1 MSPLTP
7 TSLASS
13 HVPALRIYGDDKKS
27 SPAYLCLKRSI
38 YYFRYA
44 LPKEPRLYWGRSEL
58 RLSLRTSYLRAAR
71 FRARMLLAEVEKMF
85 IEENMLE
92 YREIRRRMNIL
103 LQRMLAQDHADLSE
117 KKALTVGDITV
128 PYDQLRA
135 SQAEMLLRWNSEKSL
150 EKLAPDCLIDLF
162 RSGAFTREELSAEN
176 YLQIVKAYNEM
187 QITMHR
193 IEVAR
198 LRGDFLL
205 EEEIVGR
212 DFGKLPCEIKETAEK
227 EPSSVSI
234 QAPIEAMPPK
244 KNALL
249 YSEAMERYTHQK
261 LQDGEWREHSVADHR
276 GRLGEFLAIIGDK
289 PIESIT
295 REDMRHFRETLRRLP
310 PNRTRVKAY
319 KDKSIQELLALK
331 VEKTLSVTTV
341 NILVEAVG
349 SLLGWYVREGVL
361 ESNPA
366 THLQIKDTRQAIE
379 LRQAFSADELSKIF
393 AHPKFARKE
402 FKSPSYYWI
411 PLIALY
417 TGMRLEEIA
426 QLHCADIYES
436 QTKGI
441 WVIDINSNGLDELGR
456 PKLLKNKNARRIV
469 PIHPVLITLGILDYH
484 ADIVK
489 KKHIRLFPD
498 LKKSEGAVK
507 FGKQPGKQFKSVV
520 TAVLGD
526 APGKTFHSLRHTF
539 ADFYKQRG
547 LQNDYFRQAFGH
559 ELPMLAAKQYGE
571 KFSPETL
578 YENVI
583 VKLDYGKSTEIL
595 LLQKNRE

>member
-1 MSPLTP
+1 MLPPPP
-7 TSLASS
+7 TSFDSS
-13 HVPALRIYGDDKKS
+13 HVPALRNSGDDKKS

-44 LPKEPRLYWGRSEL
+44 LPKEPRLHWGRSEL
-58 RLSLRTSYLRAAR
+58 RLSLRTSYLRTAR
-71 FRARMLLAEVEKMF
+71 FRARMLLAEVEKTF
-85 IEENMLE
+85 LEDTMLE

-117 KKALTVGDITV
+117 KKALTIGDTTI

-135 SQAEMLLRWNSEKSL
+135 SQAAMLLCWNSEKAL
-150 EKLAPDCLIDLF
+150 EKLAPTCLVDLF
-162 RSGAFTREELSAEN
+162 KSGAFTWEELSEEN

-212 DFGKLPCEIKETAEK
+212 DYGKLPCEIEKTAET
-227 EPSSVSI
+227 EVSSVPM
-234 QAPIEAMPPK
+234 QVAVEALPPK

-249 YSEAMERYTHQK
+249 YSDAMDRYIHQK
-261 LQDGEWREHSVADHR
+261 LQDGEWREHSVADDR
-276 GRLGEFLAIIGDK
+276 GRLGEFLLIIGDK
-289 PIESIT
+289 SIESIT
-295 REDMRHFRETLRRLP
+295 REDMRLFRETLRRLP

-319 KDKSIQELLALK
+319 KDKNIQELLALK

-349 SLLGWYVREGVL
+349 SMLGWYVREGLLDV
-361 ESNPA
+361 NPA
-366 THLQIKDTRQAIE
+366 THLQIKDTRQDIE

-393 AHPKFARKE
+393 AHPKFAQKE

-417 TGMRLEEIA
+417 TGMRLEEIS

-436 QTKGI
+436 SNKGI
-441 WVIDINSNGLDELGR
+441 WIIDINATGLDEEGR

-469 PIHPVLITLGILDYH
+469 PIHPILIRLGILDYH
-484 ADIVK
+484 ADITK
-489 KKHIRLFPD
+489 KKHVRLFPD

-520 TAVLGD
+520 AAALGD
-526 APGKTFHSLRHTF
+526 ASGKTFHSLRHTF

-547 LQNDYFRQAFGH
+547 LQNDYFRQVFGH
-559 ELPMLAAKQYGE
+559 EMPMLAAKQYGE
-571 KFSPETL
+571 KFPPKVL

-583 VKLDYGKSTEIL
+583 VKLDYGSSI
-595 LLQKNRE
+595 NVVF

>member
-1 MSPLTP
+1 MLPLPP
-7 TSLASS
+7 TSFDSI
-13 HVPALRIYGDDKKS
+13 HVPALRNSGDDKKS
-27 SPAYLCLKRSI
+27 PPAYLCLKRSI

-44 LPKEPRLYWGRSEL
+44 LPKESRLHWGRSEL
-58 RLSLRTSYLRAAR
+58 RLSLRTSYLRTAR
-71 FRARMLLAEVEKMF
+71 FRARMLLAEVEKTF
-85 IEENMLE
+85 LEDTMLE

-117 KKALTVGDITV
+117 KKALTIGDTTI
-128 PYDQLRA
+128 PHDQLRA
-135 SQAEMLLRWNSEKSL
+135 SQAAMLLCWNSEKAL
-150 EKLAPDCLIDLF
+150 EKLAPNCLIDLF
-162 RSGAFTREELSAEN
+162 KSGAFTWEELSEEN

-212 DFGKLPCEIKETAEK
+212 DYGKLPCEIEKTAEA
-227 EPSSVSI
+227 EVSSVPM
-234 QAPIEAMPPK
+234 QVAIEAMSPK

-249 YSEAMERYTHQK
+249 YSDAMDRYIHQK

-276 GRLGEFLAIIGDK
+276 GRLGEFLLIIGDK
-289 PIESIT
+289 SIESIT
-295 REDMRHFRETLRRLP
+295 REDMRLFRETLRRLP

-319 KDKSIQELLALK
+319 KDKSIQELIALK

-349 SLLGWYVREGVL
+349 SMLGWYVREGLLDV
-361 ESNPA
+361 NPA
-366 THLQIKDTRQAIE
+366 THLQIKDTRQDIE

-393 AHPKFARKE
+393 AHPKFAQKE

-417 TGMRLEEIA
+417 TGMRLEEIS

-436 QTKGI
+436 SNKGI
-441 WVIDINSNGLDELGR
+441 WIIDINATGLDEEGR

-469 PIHPVLITLGILDYH
+469 PIHPILIRLGILDYH
-484 ADIVK
+484 TDITK
-489 KKHIRLFPD
+489 KKHVRLFPD

-520 TAVLGD
+520 AAALGD
-526 APGKTFHSLRHTF
+526 ASGKTFHSLRHTF

-547 LQNDYFRQAFGH
+547 LQNDYFRQVFGH
-559 ELPMLAAKQYGE
+559 EMPMLAAKQYGE
-571 KFSPETL
+571 KFPPKVL

-583 VKLDYGKSTEIL
+583 VKLDYGEWVH
-595 LLQKNRE
+595 NVFE

>member
-1 MSPLTP
+1 MLPLPP
-7 TSLASS
+7 TSFDSS
-13 HVPALRIYGDDKKS
+13 HVPALRNSGDDKKS
-27 SPAYLCLKRSI
+27 PPAYLYLKRSI

-44 LPKEPRLYWGRSEL
+44 LPKESRLHWGRSEL
-58 RLSLRTSYLRAAR
+58 RLSLRTSYLRTAR
-71 FRARMLLAEVEKMF
+71 FRARMLLAEVEKTF
-85 IEENMLE
+85 LEDTMLE

-117 KKALTVGDITV
+117 KKALTIGDTTI

-135 SQAEMLLRWNSEKSL
+135 SQAAMLLCWNSEKAL
-150 EKLAPDCLIDLF
+150 EKLAPTCLVDLF
-162 RSGAFTREELSAEN
+162 KSGAFTWEELSEEN

-212 DFGKLPCEIKETAEK
+212 DYGKLPCEIEKTAET
-227 EPSSVSI
+227 EVSSVSM
-234 QAPIEAMPPK
+234 QVAVEAMPPK

-249 YSEAMERYTHQK
+249 YSDAMDRYIHQK
-261 LQDGEWREHSVADHR
+261 LQDGEWREHSVVDHR
-276 GRLGEFLAIIGDK
+276 GRLGEFLLIIGDK
-289 PIESIT
+289 SIESIT
-295 REDMRHFRETLRRLP
+295 REDMRLFRETLRRLP

-319 KDKSIQELLALK
+319 KDKNIQELLALK

-349 SLLGWYVREGVL
+349 SMLGWYVREGLLDV
-361 ESNPA
+361 NPA
-366 THLQIKDTRQAIE
+366 THLQIKDTRQDIE

-393 AHPKFARKE
+393 AHPKFAQKE

-417 TGMRLEEIA
+417 TGMRLEEIS

-436 QTKGI
+436 SNKGI
-441 WVIDINSNGLDELGR
+441 WIIDINATGLDEEGR

-469 PIHPVLITLGILDYH
+469 PIHPILIRLGILDYH
-484 ADIVK
+484 ADITK
-489 KKHIRLFPD
+489 KKHVRLFPD

-520 TAVLGD
+520 TAALGD
-526 APGKTFHSLRHTF
+526 ASGKTFHSLRHTF

-547 LQNDYFRQAFGH
+547 LQNDYFRQVFGH
-559 ELPMLAAKQYGE
+559 ELPMLAGKQYGE
-571 KFSPETL
+571 KFPPKVL

-583 VKLDYGKSTEIL
+583 VKLDYGSSI
-595 LLQKNRE
+595 NVVF

>member
-1 MSPLTP
+1 MLPLP
-7 TSLASS
+7 PISFGSS
-13 HVPALRIYGDDKKS
+13 HVPALRNSGDDKKS
-27 SPAYLCLKRSI
+27 PPAYLCLKRSI

-44 LPKEPRLYWGRSEL
+44 LPKESRLHWGRSEL
-58 RLSLRTSYLRAAR
+58 RLSLRTSYLRTAR
-71 FRARMLLAEVEKMF
+71 FRARMLLAEVEKTF
-85 IEENMLE
+85 LEDTMLE

-117 KKALTVGDITV
+117 KKALTIGDTTI

-135 SQAEMLLRWNSEKSL
+135 SQAAMLLCWNSEKAL
-150 EKLAPDCLIDLF
+150 EKLAPTCLVDLF
-162 RSGAFTREELSAEN
+162 KSGAFTWEELSEEN

-212 DFGKLPCEIKETAEK
+212 DYGKLPCEIEKTAET
-227 EPSSVSI
+227 EVSSVPM
-234 QAPIEAMPPK
+234 QVAIEAMSPK

-249 YSEAMERYTHQK
+249 YSDAMDRYIHQK

-276 GRLGEFLAIIGDK
+276 GRLGEFLLIIGDK
-289 PIESIT
+289 SIESIT
-295 REDMRHFRETLRRLP
+295 REDMRLFRETLRRLP

-319 KDKSIQELLALK
+319 KDKNIQELLALK

-349 SLLGWYVREGVL
+349 SMLGWYVREGLLDV
-361 ESNPA
+361 NPA
-366 THLQIKDTRQAIE
+366 THLQIKDTRQDIE

-393 AHPKFARKE
+393 AHPKFAQKE

-417 TGMRLEEIA
+417 TGMRLEEIS

-436 QTKGI
+436 SNKGI
-441 WVIDINSNGLDELGR
+441 WIIDINATGLDEEGR

-469 PIHPVLITLGILDYH
+469 PIHPILIRLGILDYH
-484 ADIVK
+484 ADITK
-489 KKHIRLFPD
+489 KKHVRLFPD

-520 TAVLGD
+520 TAALGD
-526 APGKTFHSLRHTF
+526 ASGKTFHSLRHTF

-547 LQNDYFRQAFGH
+547 LQNDYFRQVFGH

-571 KFSPETL
+571 KFPPEIL

-583 VKLDYGKSTEIL
+583 VKLDYGEWVH
-595 LLQKNRE
+595 NVFE

>member
-1 MSPLTP
+1 MSPITP
-7 TSLASS
+7 IAPGPSC
-13 HVPALRIYGDDKKS
+13 VPALRISGDDKKS

-44 LPKEPRLYWGRSEL
+44 LPKEPRLHWGRSEL
-58 RLSLRTSYLRAAR
+58 RLSLRTSYLRTAR
-71 FRARMLLAEVEKMF
+71 FRARMLLAEVEKTF
-85 IEENMLE
+85 LEDTMLE

-117 KKALTVGDITV
+117 KKALTVGDITIS
-128 PYDQLRA
+128 YDQLRD
-135 SQAEMLLRWNSEKSL
+135 SQAQMLLCWNSGKAL

-198 LRGDFLL
+198 SRGDFLL

-212 DFGKLPCEIKETAEK
+212 DFGNLPCEIKEAAEK
-227 EPSSVSI
+227 ESSDPI
-234 QAPIEAMPPK
+234 QIAIEAMPPK

-249 YSEAMERYTHQK
+249 YSEAMERYIHQK
-261 LQDGEWREHSVADHR
+261 LQDGEWREHSVTDHR

-289 PIESIT
+289 SIESIT
-295 REDMRHFRETLRRLP
+295 REDMRHFRETLRQLP
-310 PNRTRVKAY
+310 PNRTRVRAY

-349 SLLGWYVREGVL
+349 SMLGWYVREGVL
-361 ESNPA
+361 DVNPA
-366 THLQIKDTRQAIE
+366 THLQIKDTRQDIE
-379 LRQAFSADELSKIF
+379 LRQAFSTDELSKIF

-402 FKSPSYYWI
+402 FKSLSYYWI

-436 QTKGI
+436 STKGI
-441 WVIDINSNGLDELGR
+441 WVVDINATELDEEGR

-469 PIHPVLITLGILDYH
+469 PIHPVLIKLGILDYH
-484 ADIVK
+484 AAIAK

-498 LKKSEGAVK
+498 LEKTKGAVK

-520 TAVLGD
+520 TAALGD
-526 APGKTFHSLRHTF
+526 VSGKTFHSLRHTF

-547 LQNDYFRQAFGH
+547 LQNDYFRQVFGH

-571 KFSPETL
+571 KFPPEIL

-583 VKLDYGKSTEIL
+583 VKLDYGNSINVGLGMDIMEV
-595 LLQKNRE
+595 